1 MCSFSSGVLENIDAE
16 LAELQRLRE
25 AATKKKERD
34 RIGSRRCSV
43 ISFLLCHFLAEQGRI
58 VSASVFRIFHRI
70 QRITEIPPI
79 CLQIQQILSESYE
92 F

>member
-1 MCSFSSGVLENIDAE
+1 MCSFSSGVLENIDSE

-43 ISFLLCHFLAEQGRI
+43 ISFLLCHFIVNSCSDQLKLGKVCNRRGNMSQSSFESRI
-58 VSASVFRIFHRI
+58 
-70 QRITEIPPI
+70 
-79 CLQIQQILSESYE
+79 
-92 F
+92 